1 MEHGLIAPTG
11 RAFLKS
17 LVVRT
22 EDPDVD
28 LPSRVIELVR
38 VHLDP
43 FQGVKRAWFWE
54 RCLRDGGR
62 DDPETVRRQ
71 TAEVIAAVSAMA
83 ITAFGSPLE
92 GFRRGGDFA
101 VWLVYWCANGS
112 AG

>member
-11 RAFLKS
+11 RASRTS
-17 LVVRT
+17 LIVRT

-28 LPSRVIELVR
+28 LRPLVIELVR

-71 TAEVIAAVSAMA
+71 TAAVI
-83 ITAFGSPLE
+83 
-92 GFRRGGDFA
+92 
-101 VWLVYWCANGS
+101 
-112 AG
+112 